1 MKIISKILYGLI
13 SFSVFAAY
21 KIETAWAGWKATLVS
36 YSYGCSGSYNTAA
49 KVHSQLSKFQ
59 AQKLTLCQQNQLLK
73 GCTYTAEDGT
83 EQFMNAYS
91 NGDAPGISS
100 LIPLAELCNLKTAEC
115 MDCMGNGTMDLS
127 KAKATILRKA
137 PADYKDKITVTICDT
152 NTLTSALA
160 VLQPGMK
167 ESDLAA
173 DDIMLL
179 TPMPSNSQ
187 PMLQTYDV
195 EFLYGENDW
204 LSLNDSMNCYIGA
217 NNETSNTSGIFISDK
232 DCPFLHS

>member
-1 MKIISKILYGLI
+1 MKTISKILYGLI

-36 YSYGCSGSYNTAA
+36 YSYGCSSSYTAA
-49 KVHSQLSKFQ
+49 QVHSQLSKFQ